1 MTTLSKTVLEKYK
14 NDIFV
19 ETGTLWGES
28 VELALSCGFKKVYS
42 IELDPEK
49 VKYNNNK
56 FKKEIEDG
64 LVEIIEG
71 DTFKVFTDVINKIAS
86 RATFWLDAHWDEGP
100 VGEYKCPLPFELKSL
115 LDHSIKNHTLLIDD
129 RRIFGEVGST
139 WGEGIDENEI
149 IALVKNINSEYEI
162 SYEDGCIPNDIIVAE
177 IKE

>member
-1 MTTLSKTVLEKYK
+1 MTTLSKKVLEKYK
-14 NDIFV
+14 NSVFV

-28 VELALSCGFKKVYS
+28 VQLALDCGFTKVYT

-49 VKYNNNK
+49 VKFNRNK
-56 FKKEIEDG
+56 FKEEIENG
-64 LVEIIEG
+64 VVEIIEG
-71 DTFKVFTDVINKIAS
+71 DTFKVFSDVINNITS

-100 VGEYKCPLPFELKSL
+100 VGEYKCPLPFELKNL
-115 LDHSIKNHTLLIDD
+115 LNHSIKNHTLLIDD

-139 WGEGIDENEI
+139 WGEGIDESEI
-149 IALVKNINSEYEI
+149 IDLIHEINPEYEI